1 VEEKIPRRSEDETA
15 VNVEENVEPFS
26 VVNEDPNLEMSE
38 ENPPSVEYH
47 VPGIREL
54 EVAFKGM
61 NIQCLFE
68 AENDQV
74 LLSKE
79 VK

>member
-1 VEEKIPRRSEDETA
+1 MH
-15 VNVEENVEPFS
+15 VEENVEPFS

-47 VPGIREL
+47 VPGIGEL
-54 EVAFKGM
+54 EVAFEGM
-61 NIQCLFE
+61 NIQSLFE
-68 AENDQV
+68 AKNDQV